1 VDIPPD
7 AHLAGVEP
15 VPLANQNEVAVRR
28 SNLSQTTNAQV
39 EATDPPDEASPSE
52 SPGHGGTP
60 AVGVRIA
67 RVYAALL
74 IIVLLGALDHTIVAT
89 ALPTVVGE
97 LDGARHM
104 AWVITSYTLAM
115 TVAMPVY
122 GRLGD
127 RFGRP
132 ALMMIALVIF
142 LGASVLCGFAQDMFQ
157 LSLFRGI
164 QGLGGAGMAVLPGA
178 IIADLVPPRQRP
190 KYLGPLGS
198 VFGIATVISP
208 LVGGAITD
216 TVGWRWVFWI
226 NLPVGLLAMAMA
238 FSLRRVK
245 SVRGSGGVDLPGTV
259 LMVIFTCALVGL
271 VALSTEPGI
280 PPEVLLSLGGATVVF
295 GVLFVV
301 IEIRSKN
308 ALIPM
313 RMFRSWPVV
322 NAAGLGLVIGAG
334 LFSVVAYLPGYVQMV
349 YSTSASVAGMILLPL
364 VLGMMVSSNLSG
376 WIVSRTGRYKIFP
389 LAGSALAAAVAICLR
404 FLQPGTP
411 LPVVAILI
419 ALLGLAVGSFMQL
432 TVVVAQNAM
441 PHSVV
446 GGVTA
451 SLGYLRELGV
461 TVGTAVFG
469 GLFATLLA
477 QAAANNS
484 LGLPA
489 STITDP
495 HAAKQL
501 STALQ
506 SGVAEIYAG
515 AFLPIFALLAGI
527 FGVGV
532 LLSIFMPEQR
542 LSESTHGE

>member
-1 VDIPPD
+1 MSLEPSPD
-7 AHLAGVEP
+7 A
-15 VPLANQNEVAVRR
+15 
-28 SNLSQTTNAQV
+28 
-39 EATDPPDEASPSE
+39 DEKPAS
-52 SPGHGGTP
+52 
-60 AVGVRIA
+60 GVRIG

-74 IIVLLGALDHTIVAT
+74 MIVLLAALDHTIVAT

-104 AWVITSYTLAM
+104 AWVITAYTLAM
-115 TVAMPVY
+115 TIGMPVY

-132 ALMMIALVIF
+132 AMLTTALGIF
-142 LGASVLCGFAQDMFQ
+142 LGASVLCGFAQDMLQ
-157 LSLFRGI
+157 LSLFRAI
-164 QGLGGAGMAVLPGA
+164 QGLGGAGLSVLPGA
-178 IIADLVPPRQRP
+178 IIADLVPPRQRA

-198 VFGIATVISP
+198 VFGIATIISP

-226 NLPVGLLAMAMA
+226 NLPVGLVALGMA
-238 FSLRRVK
+238 FSLYRVRA
-245 SVRGSGGVDLPGTV
+245 VRGSGGVDWPGIL
-259 LMVIFTCALVGL
+259 LMSIFTCALVGA
-271 VALSTEPGI
+271 VSLSTEPGI
-280 PPEVLLSLGGATVVF
+280 PAGLLLGLGGAALVF

-301 IEIRSKN
+301 VEIRSAH

-313 RMFRSWPVV
+313 AMFRSWPVV
-322 NAAGLGLVIGAG
+322 NAAGLGVVIGAG
-334 LFSVVAYLPGYVQMV
+334 LFSVVAFLPSYVQMV

-364 VLGMMVSSNLSG
+364 VLGMMASSNLSG
-376 WIVSRTGRYKIFP
+376 WLVSRTGRYKIFP
-389 LAGSALAAAVAICLR
+389 LAGSAVAAAAAIALR
-404 FLQPGTP
+404 MLQPGTP
-411 LPVVAILI
+411 LPVVGILL
-419 ALLGLAVGSFMQL
+419 ALLGLAVGSFMQIT
-432 TVVVAQNAM
+432 TVAAQNAM

-469 GLFATLLA
+469 GLFAAMLA
-477 QAAANNS
+477 QASAGNR

-495 HAAKQL
+495 QAVRQL
-501 STALQ
+501 PGAVQ
-506 SGVAEIYAG
+506 AGVAEIYSG
-515 AFLPIFALLAGI
+515 AFLPIFAVLACI

-532 LLSIFMPEQR
+532 LLSVFMPEQR
-542 LSESTHGE
+542 LAEGETRDG

>member
-1 VDIPPD
+1 MKTPPD

-15 VPLANQNEVAVRR
+15 VCWLSQNEVAVRR
-28 SNLSQTTNAQV
+28 SNLSKT
-39 EATDPPDEASPSE
+39 TDPAAEFTDSPLVA
-52 SPGHGGTP
+52 TP
-60 AVGVRIA
+60 SAPQVQDGKPAAGIRIG
-67 RVYAALL
+67 RVYVALL

-104 AWVITSYTLAM
+104 AWVITSYALAM
-115 TVAMPVY
+115 AVAMPIY

-132 ALMMIALVIF
+132 ALMMIALAIF

-157 LSLFRGI
+157 LSLYRGI
-164 QGLGGAGMAVLPGA
+164 QGLGGAGMAVLPAA

-216 TVGWRWVFWI
+216 TVGWRWIFWI
-226 NLPVGLLAMAMA
+226 NLPVGILALAMA
-238 FSLRRVK
+238 FSLRK
-245 SVRGSGGVDLPGTV
+245 LHTVRGNGGVDWPGIISMV
-259 LMVIFTCALVGL
+259 LFTCSLVGA
-271 VALSTEPGI
+271 VAFCTEPDVPG
-280 PPEVLLSLGGATVVF
+280 EVVLGLGVAAAVF
-295 GVLFVV
+295 GVLFVGV
-301 IEIRSKN
+301 EIRSRN
-308 ALIPM
+308 ALVPM

-334 LFSVVAYLPGYVQMV
+334 LFSVVAYLPSYVQMA

-364 VLGMMVSSNLSG
+364 VLGMMVSTNLSG
-376 WIVSRTGRYKIFP
+376 WIVTRTGRYKVFP

-432 TVVVAQNAM
+432 TVVAAQNAM

-469 GLFATLLA
+469 GIFATSLA
-477 QAAANNS
+477 HASVNNN
-484 LGLPA
+484 LGVPA

-495 HAAKQL
+495 HAAQQL
-501 STALQ
+501 SDTLQ

-515 AFLPIFALLAGI
+515 AFLPIFTLLACI

-542 LSESTHGE
+542 LSEAQPGK

>member
-1 VDIPPD
+1 M
-7 AHLAGVEP
+7 
-15 VPLANQNEVAVRR
+15 RR
-28 SNLSQTTNAQV
+28 SNLSQSTNSHV
-39 EATDPPDEASPSE
+39 EAADPSSEA
-52 SPGHGGTP
+52 TP
-60 AVGVRIA
+60 AEPAGRTPARGVRIA

-89 ALPTVVGE
+89 ALPTIVGE

-104 AWVITSYTLAM
+104 AWIITSYTLAM

-132 ALMMIALVIF
+132 ALMMIALAIF

-226 NLPVGLLAMAMA
+226 NLPVGLLALAMA

-245 SVRGSGGVDLPGTV
+245 AVRGSGGVDWPGMV

-280 PPEVLLSLGGATVVF
+280 PVELLLGLGVTAAVF
-295 GVLFVV
+295 GVIFVV
-301 IEIRSKN
+301 VEIRSKN

-313 RMFRSWPVV
+313 SMFRSWPVV

-334 LFSVVAYLPGYVQMV
+334 LFSVVAYLPSYVQMV
-349 YSTSASVAGMILLPL
+349 YSTSASVAGLILLPM
-364 VLGMMVSSNLSG
+364 VLGMMVSTNLSG
-376 WIVSRTGRYKIFP
+376 WIVSRTGKYKIFP

-411 LPVVAILI
+411 LPVVALLI

-451 SLGYLRELGV
+451 SLGYLRELGA

-495 HAAKQL
+495 HAAQQL
-501 STALQ
+501 SAALQ

-532 LLSIFMPEQR
+532 LLSVFMPEQR
-542 LSESTHGE
+542 LSETSPGER

>member
-7 AHLAGVEP
+7 AQLAGVEP
-15 VPLANQNEVAVRR
+15 VPLAKQNEVAVRR
-28 SNLSQTTNAQV
+28 SNLSQSTNSHV
-39 EATDPPDEASPSE
+39 EAADPSSEA
-52 SPGHGGTP
+52 TP
-60 AVGVRIA
+60 AEPAGRTPARGVRIA

-89 ALPTVVGE
+89 ALPTIVGE

-104 AWVITSYTLAM
+104 AWIITSYTLAM

-132 ALMMIALVIF
+132 ALMMIALAIF

-226 NLPVGLLAMAMA
+226 NLPVGLLALAMA

-245 SVRGSGGVDLPGTV
+245 AVRGSGGVDWPGMV

-280 PPEVLLSLGGATVVF
+280 PVELLLGLGVTAAVF
-295 GVLFVV
+295 GVIFVV
-301 IEIRSKN
+301 VEIRSKN

-313 RMFRSWPVV
+313 SMFRSWPVV

-334 LFSVVAYLPGYVQMV
+334 LFSVVAYLPSYVQMV
-349 YSTSASVAGMILLPL
+349 YSTSASVAGLILLPM
-364 VLGMMVSSNLSG
+364 VLGMMVSTNLSG
-376 WIVSRTGRYKIFP
+376 WIVSRTGKYKIFP

-411 LPVVAILI
+411 LPVVALLI

-451 SLGYLRELGV
+451 SLGYLRELGA

-495 HAAKQL
+495 HAAQQL
-501 STALQ
+501 SAALQ

-532 LLSIFMPEQR
+532 LLSVFMPEQR
-542 LSESTHGE
+542 LSETSPGER

>member
-1 VDIPPD
+1 M
-7 AHLAGVEP
+7 
-15 VPLANQNEVAVRR
+15 RR
-28 SNLSQTTNAQV
+28 SNLSQATTADVADVDLPQDPSRAKPPA
-39 EATDPPDEASPSE
+39 EDATPD
-52 SPGHGGTP
+52 T
-60 AVGVRIA
+60 GVRIGST
-67 RVYAALL
+67 YAALL

-89 ALPTVVGE
+89 ALPTIVGE

-104 AWVITSYTLAM
+104 AWVITAYTLAM
-115 TVAMPVY
+115 AVGMPVY

-132 ALMMIALVIF
+132 ALLIIALAIF
-142 LGASVLCGFAQDMFQ
+142 LGASVLCGFAQDMVQ

-164 QGLGGAGMAVLPGA
+164 QGLGGAGLGVLPPA

-216 TVGWRWVFWI
+216 TVGWRWVFWV
-226 NLPVGLLAMAMA
+226 NLPVGLLALAMA
-238 FSLRRVK
+238 FSLRRLQ
-245 SVRGSGGVDLPGTV
+245 SIRGSGGVDWPGMV
-259 LMVIFTCALVGL
+259 LMFIFTCGL
-271 VALSTEPGI
+271 VALVSLSTGADLPAG
-280 PPEVLLSLGGATVVF
+280 VLLGLGAATAVF

-301 IEIRSKN
+301 VEIRSQH

-313 RMFRSWPVV
+313 SMFRSWPVV

-334 LFSVVAYLPGYVQMV
+334 LFSVVAYLPSYVQMV
-349 YSTSASVAGMILLPL
+349 YSTSASVAGLILLPL
-364 VLGMMVSSNLSG
+364 VLGMMASSNLSG
-376 WIVSRTGRYKIFP
+376 WIVSRTGRYKVFP

-411 LPVVAILI
+411 LPVVGILL
-419 ALLGLAVGSFMQL
+419 ALLGLAVGSFMQI
-432 TVVVAQNAM
+432 TVVAAQNAM

-446 GGVTA
+446 GSVTA

-477 QAAANNS
+477 QASAANR

-495 HAAKQL
+495 QAVQQL
-501 STALQ
+501 PAALQ
-506 SGVAEIYAG
+506 AGVATIYAD
-515 AFLPIFALLAGI
+515 AFLPIFALLACI

-532 LLSIFMPEQR
+532 LLSVFMPEQR
-542 LSESTHGE
+542 LAEGMDRS

>member
-1 VDIPPD
+1 M
-7 AHLAGVEP
+7 
-15 VPLANQNEVAVRR
+15 RR
-28 SNLSQTTNAQV
+28 SNLSQTTNTHV
-39 EATDPPDEASPSE
+39 EAIDPPAEATPSE
-52 SPGHGGTP
+52 LPGQSGKP
-60 AVGVRIA
+60 AAGVRIA

-89 ALPTVVGE
+89 ALPTIVGE

-132 ALMMIALVIF
+132 VLMMVALAIF

-198 VFGIATVISP
+198 VFGIATVVSP

-226 NLPVGLLAMAMA
+226 NLPVGLLALAMA

-245 SVRGSGGVDLPGTV
+245 SVRGSGGVDWPGMV

-280 PPEVLLSLGGATVVF
+280 PVELLLGLGLAAAVF

-301 IEIRSKN
+301 VEIRSKN

-313 RMFRSWPVV
+313 SMFRSWPVV

-334 LFSVVAYLPGYVQMV
+334 LFSVVAYLPSYVQMV
-349 YSTSASVAGMILLPL
+349 YSTSASVAGLILLPL

-376 WIVSRTGRYKIFP
+376 WIVSRTGRYKVFP
-389 LAGSALAAAVAICLR
+389 LAGSALAAAAAICLR

-411 LPVVAILI
+411 LWVVGILI

-441 PHSVV
+441 PHSIV

-477 QAAANNS
+477 QAAASNS

-489 STITDP
+489 ATITDP
-495 HAAKQL
+495 HAAQQL
-501 STALQ
+501 SAALQ
-506 SGVAEIYAG
+506 SGVAEIYAS
-515 AFLPIFALLAGI
+515 AFLPIFTLLACI
-527 FGVGV
+527 FGIGV
-532 LLSIFMPEQR
+532 LLSVFMPEQR
-542 LSESTHGE
+542 LSESTSGD